1 MDEGEKAMAKN
12 ESVTGACECGSVTY
26 SARSAGD
33 VTLCFCKQCQRQTSY
48 AVAASHVPLDGF
60 SLRDP
65 DQSLT
70 WYDSSDN
77 AKRGFC
83 TRCGSALFWQMFQAD
98 GSPARDYISV
108 MAGTL
113 DETSDLLLKDQ
124 IYVDGAQ
131 AYHHVDDAV
140 SALTEAEVNSL

>member
-1 MDEGEKAMAKN
+1 MARS
-12 ESVTGACECGSVTY
+12 EDVTGSCECGAVTY

-48 AVAASHVPLDGF
+48 AIAASHVPLDGF
-60 SLRDP
+60 CLQDP
-65 DQSLT
+65 KQSLT
-70 WYDSSDN
+70 WYESSDD

-83 TRCGSALFWQMFQAD
+83 SQCGSAMFWQMFHAD

-113 DETSDLLLKDQ
+113 DDTSDLSLNDQ

-131 AYHHVDDAV
+131 AYHHIDDSV
-140 SALTEAEVNSL
+140 SALTEAEVKSL